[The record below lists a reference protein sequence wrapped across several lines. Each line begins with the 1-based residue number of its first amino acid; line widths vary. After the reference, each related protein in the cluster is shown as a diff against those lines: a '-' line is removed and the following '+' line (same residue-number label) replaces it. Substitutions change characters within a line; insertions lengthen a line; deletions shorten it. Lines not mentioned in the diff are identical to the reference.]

1 MLKDLF
7 TPCLILDKGKFDAN
21 IQKIK
26 SIVLK
31 QKIDFRP
38 HLKTAKCLEIT
49 KILVREFGPRAMVS
63 TIEELE
69 QLKSSGINDFL

>member
-7 TPCLILDKGKFDAN
+7 TPCLILDRGKLDDN
-21 IQKIK
+21 IRKIK
-26 SIVLK
+26 SIVSK
-31 QKIDFRP
+31 QKINFRP

-49 KILVREFGPRAMVS
+49 KILVKEFGPRAMVS

-69 QLKSSGINDFL
+69 